1 MRVGGRLL
9 SLGFSAIGMGRWLT
23 GWLVSRSVGSYK
35 GHKFIT
41 HSGMMEAYGANII
54 FFPDDGYGVVA
65 LGNTAIEA
73 NAVSDVLLWQL
84 IDDKF
89 QVPQAKR
96 FDWAKK

>member
-1 MRVGGRLL
+1 MRRRGMRVGGRLDFL
-9 SLGFSAIGMGRWLT
+9 DCDGEMADMLT
-23 GWLVSRSVGSYK
+23 RSVGSYK

-73 NAVSDVLLWQL
+73 NAVSDVLLWRL

-89 QVPQAKR
+89 GVPQEKR